1 MKTSKEINYFDTPED
16 RRKGRHGMA
25 NLMAAV
31 LEDRAKRREAL
42 KNLIPNKNYEKGNT
56 DGTTGAGQLG

>member
-1 MKTSKEINYFDTPED
+1 MTKKNQMKTSKEINYFDTPED
-16 RRKGRHGMA
+16 RRKGRNGMA

-42 KNLIPNKNYEKGNT
+42 KNLIPNKNYVNSNNRK
-56 DGTTGAGQLG
+56 D